1 MPDDIIGH
9 ATAASEKDERVSVRL
24 SPAARAVLD
33 EIMARTGITTI
44 QEAVRRSLGDELFL
58 LKQRNEG
65 WKVVL
70 QNGERYR
77 EIVWPE

>member
-9 ATAASEKDERVSVRL
+9 ATAASEKDERGSVRL